1 MTFDHDQA
9 AAWLQRERDLA
20 ARGVK
25 RGRERKPAAQP
36 PGHVLTDLDRRLLHA
51 LADHQGSGGI
61 YPTMGRLAELV
72 GRSPRHVRRR
82 LAVLQDAGLVERV
95 AVRELP
101 SDAEWRRRRQQ
112 SRGPGR
118 QTSNS
123 YRLGADVRGAPDT
136 AFPEAAAQPPGHDT
150 GDVRPR
156 SVSEASTV
164 SRDTI
169 GAASLEP
176 IEFPV
181 EPPAALQ
188 LADDPKQSEIVATLE
203 RGFGGVQV
211 EQVYPNQLAG
221 SLAAF
226 HQAADRLDR
235 ATCWGSGD
243 VCQPGQRCRRH
254 TRRKPS

>member
-36 PGHVLTDLDRRLLHA
+36 PGHALTDLDRRLLHA

-82 LAVLQDAGLVERV
+82 LAVLHDAGLVERV
-95 AVRELP
+95 AVHELP

-123 YRLGADVRGAPDT
+123 YRLATDVRGPPDM
-136 AFPEAAAQPPGHDT
+136 PNRNAAAQPPGHAQP
-150 GDVRPR
+150 DVRPR
-156 SVSEASTV
+156 SVSEATTV

-176 IEFPV
+176 IEFAV

-188 LADDPKQSEIVATLE
+188 LDRDPGQAEIVATLE
-203 RGFGGVQV
+203 QGFGGVQV

-226 HQAADRLDR
+226 HQAADRLGR
-235 ATCWGSGD
+235 ETCWSEIDHCRAGY
-243 VCQPGQRCRRH
+243 RCRRH